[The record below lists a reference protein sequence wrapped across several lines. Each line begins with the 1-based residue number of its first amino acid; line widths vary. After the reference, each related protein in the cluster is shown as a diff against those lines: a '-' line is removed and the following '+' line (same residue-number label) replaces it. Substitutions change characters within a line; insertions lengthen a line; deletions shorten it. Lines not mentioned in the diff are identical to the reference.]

1 MQLLPRSLLNR
12 VFLLYA
18 VVLSVMMFG
27 GLGLALRAQLSREIE
42 DANDTATMVIEITAQ
57 AVVDAA
63 VVNDVEAINRT
74 LAAGVNRTPFGSARY
89 LEVDGHELRFDAP
102 PHRSKAPATLRALV
116 AERLPDVN
124 RVVEVGGRDY
134 GVLRLSFLV
143 DGVADHL
150 WSTLF
155 NTLLFGTSTLALG
168 LLVTRALLSRWLS
181 NLGTLQRFVEQ
192 VQAGK
197 LDAQATVSM
206 NAPEEVR
213 RTLEQFNSVANQF
226 RDKFGRRIGT
236 LTHSLVQH
244 KRATDQAVIV
254 IELDPEGRVVYANDL
269 HAQVSGWDRDAF
281 VGRGDGWSLDIELY
295 RTHARQSQEAVIWK
309 GEVRCAR
316 IDGATVWVRRSV
328 VPIQDETGK
337 IEKYIC
343 LDIDISAEKLGE
355 LTLQQ
360 EKQRVEVTLHSIAD
374 GVITIDMQRRVRY
387 ANVAA
392 ERILGMAHQGMEGSL
407 LDEVLQIQDGTPNNV
422 TGLDRPG
429 AATAHIGLPDG
440 HSAVIELSRAPLQD
454 EHGLSTGEV
463 LAFRDVTQDHA
474 IRRELKRASLAVHHA
489 ASAILT
495 TDHAGHIEY
504 VNPRFTS
511 MTGYGFQEVAGRTPG
526 FLMAAKVPQEAY
538 AQLWVA
544 IEKGGIWRGE
554 TMNRRKDGAEYWCG
568 MTVSAVFDNAGRPV
582 QFVLVMEDTTE
593 RKLSEETIH
602 KLAFF
607 DSLTGLPNR
616 RMFMEHANAA
626 IEDAQVGGRTLFTCY
641 LDLDGFKNVNDSLG
655 HHVGDSLLAEVA
667 LRLGECIGTQ
677 DFVGRIGGDEFAL
690 LLPHATPLSARLMGN
705 MIIKKF
711 DAPFLV
717 EGHDIRISTSIGV
730 SVFPEDGVNVADLL
744 RKADMALYR
753 AKESGKRKLVFFT
766 DEIEAA
772 KFERTRLES
781 ALRGALQ
788 RGELRVVYQ
797 PKVRLTDQAFVGA
810 EALMRWCH
818 PQLGHVA
825 PDRFI
830 PVAEESRLIIAM
842 GRWILDETCRQIRAW
857 TDMGIRDVRISVNIA
872 AVQFR
877 APDLAEEIEC
887 IVTRH
892 GIDPQQL
899 ELEVTESGL
908 VEDPENVARILLRLR
923 NIGLTIAID
932 DFGTGYSSLAYLK
945 TFPVSVLKIDRSFVR
960 DLETDLNDRG
970 IAEAVVSMARV
981 LQMSVVAEGVENEN
995 QAAIL
1000 LGMGCKMAQGY
1011 FFGRP
1016 MTPDL
1021 FEAQWRA
1028 GRAAQAALLDKES
1041 VISI

>member
-1 MQLLPRSLLNR
+1 VQLLPRSLLDR

-27 GLGLALRAQLSREIE
+27 GLGLSLRGQLSREIE

-57 AVVDAA
+57 AVADAA
-63 VVNDVEAINRT
+63 VVNDLEAINRT

-143 DGVADHL
+143 DGVADYL
-150 WSTLF
+150 WATLF
-155 NTLLFGTSTLALG
+155 NTLLFATGALTLG
-168 LLVTRALLSRWLS
+168 LLATRALLARWLS

-192 VQAGK
+192 VQAGE

-226 RDKFGRRIGT
+226 RDKFGQRIGA

-269 HAQVSGWDRDAF
+269 HARVSGWDRDAF
-281 VGRGDGWSLDIELY
+281 VGRQEGWSLDIELY
-295 RTHARQSQEAVIWK
+295 RAHARQSPQSVIWK
-309 GEVRCAR
+309 GEVTCTR

-328 VPIQDETGK
+328 MPIQDEGGST
-337 IEKYIC
+337 EKYIC

-355 LTLQQ
+355 LTLKQ
-360 EKQRVEVTLHSIAD
+360 EKKRAEVTLHSIAD
-374 GVITIDMQRRVRY
+374 GVITVDMQRRVSY
-387 ANVAA
+387 ANLAA
-392 ERILGMAHQGMEGSL
+392 ERILGESRQRMEGSP
-407 LDEVLQIQDGTPNNV
+407 LDHVLPIQ
-422 TGLDRPG
+422 TGAGPG
-429 AATAHIGLPDG
+429 VIDADASEAATTRIKLPDG
-440 HSAVIELSRAPLQD
+440 RSSVIELSRAPLQD
-454 EHGLSTGEV
+454 EQGFLAGEV
-463 LAFRDVTQDHA
+463 LAFRDVTQEHA
-474 IRRELKRASLAVHHA
+474 IRRELKRASLAVRHA

-495 TDHAGHIEY
+495 TDQDGRIDY
-504 VNPRFTS
+504 VNPGFTS
-511 MTGYGFQEVAGRTPG
+511 MTGYGFQEVRGRTPR
-526 FLMAAKVPQEAY
+526 FLKSGKVPQETH
-538 AQLWVA
+538 AQLWA
-544 IEKGGIWRGE
+544 TLHKGNIWRGE
-554 TMNRRKDGAEYWCG
+554 MINRRKDGAEFWCG
-568 MTVSAVFDNAGRPV
+568 MTVSAILDDAGRPV
-582 QFVLVMEDTTE
+582 QFVSVMEDTTE
-593 RKLSEETIH
+593 RKRSEETIH
-602 KLAFF
+602 RLAFF

-616 RMFMEHANAA
+616 RMFMEQADIA
-626 IEDAQVGGRTLFTCY
+626 INDASAGGKTLFACY

-667 LRLGECIGTQ
+667 LRLEGCIGAQ

-690 LLPHATPLSARLMGN
+690 LLPHATALSARLMGRL
-705 MIIKKF
+705 IIDKF
-711 DAPFLV
+711 DAPFFV

-730 SVFPEDGVNVADLL
+730 SVFPQDGVNVADLL

-766 DEIEAA
+766 DEIETA
-772 KFERTRLES
+772 KLGRAQLES

-797 PKVRLTDQAFVGA
+797 PKVRLANQTVVGA
-810 EALMRWCH
+810 EALMRWHH
-818 PQLGHVA
+818 PELGEVGPH
-825 PDRFI
+825 RFI
-830 PVAEESRLIIAM
+830 PIAEESRLIIPM
-842 GRWILDETCRQIRAW
+842 GRWILEETCRQIRAW
-857 TDMGIRDVRISVNIA
+857 TDMGMRDVRIAVNIA

-877 APDLAEEIEC
+877 APDLAQEIER

-908 VEDPENVARILLRLR
+908 VEDPENVARILSKLRD
-923 NIGLTIAID
+923 IGLTIAID

-981 LQMSVVAEGVENEN
+981 LQMNVVAEGVENEA

-1000 LGMGCKMAQGY
+1000 RDMGCEMAQGY

-1016 MTPDL
+1016 LTPEA
-1021 FEAQWRA
+1021 FESHWHA
-1028 GRAAQAALLDKES
+1028 GREGRMLLPDEDA
-1041 VISI
+1041 VVLA

>member
-18 VVLSVMMFG
+18 LVLSAMMFG
-27 GLGLALRAQLSREIE
+27 GLGLSLRAQLSREIE

-57 AVVDAA
+57 AVADAA
-63 VVNDVEAINRT
+63 VVNDLEAINRT

-102 PHRSKAPATLRALV
+102 PHRSRAPATLRALV

-150 WSTLF
+150 WATLF
-155 NTLLFGTSTLALG
+155 NTLLFGTSALALG

-192 VQAGK
+192 VQAGE

-213 RTLEQFNSVANQF
+213 RTLEQFNSVANQL
-226 RDKFGRRIGT
+226 RDKFGRRIGA

-281 VGRGDGWSLDIELY
+281 VGRRDGWSLDIELY

-309 GEVRCAR
+309 GEVGCAR
-316 IDGATVWVRRSV
+316 VDGATVWVRRSV
-328 VPIQDETGK
+328 VPIQDETGR

-355 LTLQQ
+355 LTLKQ
-360 EKQRVEVTLHSIAD
+360 EKKRVEVTLHSIAD
-374 GVITIDMQRRVRY
+374 GVITIDMQRRVSY
-387 ANVAA
+387 ANLAA
-392 ERILGMAHQGMEGSL
+392 ERILGKDHQGMEGSL
-407 LDEVLQIQDGTPNNV
+407 LDEVLQIQDGTPNSV
-422 TGLDRPG
+422 TDLDRPG

-454 EHGLSTGEV
+454 ERGLSTGEV

-495 TDHAGHIEY
+495 TDHTGRIEY

-554 TMNRRKDGAEYWCG
+554 MMNRRKDGAEYWCG
-568 MTVSAVFDNAGRPV
+568 MIVSAVLDNAGRPV

-626 IEDAQVGGRTLFTCY
+626 IEDARVGGRTLFTCY

-667 LRLGECIGTQ
+667 LRLSECIGTQ

-766 DEIEAA
+766 DEIETA

-797 PKVRLTDQAFVGA
+797 PKVRLTDQAVVGA
-810 EALMRWCH
+810 EALMRWYH

-857 TDMGIRDVRISVNIA
+857 TDMGMRDVRISVNIA

-877 APDLAEEIEC
+877 APDLAEEIER

-908 VEDPENVARILLRLR
+908 VEDPENVACILSRLR
-923 NIGLTIAID
+923 DIGLTIAID

-970 IAEAVVSMARV
+970 IAEAVVSMAKV
-981 LQMSVVAEGVENEN
+981 LQMTVVAEGVENEN

-1016 MTPDL
+1016 MTPES

-1028 GRAAQAALLDKES
+1028 GRQKQMLLPNKEW
-1041 VISI
+1041 VIPA